1 MMISCTLYAAVSRTC
16 HGMKSWLD
24 SFIHNTY
31 LVHTCIWG
39 ISAVSIIVPFFTD
52 SIGPA
57 GYTCWIIEHPRP
69 FGIIW
74 RFTFFY
80 GIGFIVILISIYQS
94 FKVRGWVKLLVLT
107 KMHEV
112 MQQKGEILPRD
123 KGASWSTLQ
132 EMRKRAGSAG
142 ARVFLQHSSII
153 RLHHQLKWYPVVLTI
168 SWGYRCSCRLNEAMS
183 HYVNE
188 ERYLDT
194 ENSTAGL
201 LFIFAGGFATQATLN
216 FFIYGFTPAVRKAW
230 LTLWHEVVVEGN
242 MRSIARFES
251 YAVSP
256 PIEEDDGY
264 DPRYE
269 DSESDV
275 YPYNGGWGSQN
286 QFNAASHG
294 QQSASASAS
303 SSSSSSTK
311 PTLTPGSG
319 GGISKPKPVIV
330 SSRTMSLEST
340 GEEPPPPRLEGWLE
354 VQMEISNTLSPMFT
368 PTHTNTTPLN
378 TTPEVIKKTKKPL
391 YKRKPKFLKK
401 FKNKNKS
408 DSPTKQ
414 NENNDDED
422 NEDLNISSTNTS
434 SSHNNNNEI
443 YEKRYVVMDIDSR
456 CLIYDMNK
464 FSKYDINKHKETRK
478 DLRFV
483 GNIEIVSS
491 LNGAS
496 ASGGAEDI
504 GDIESGLKNKSIYLV
519 VDDWKFKAKSNEEA
533 LKWVDAL
540 EDWRDWLLLHAP
552 F

>member
-1 MMISCTLYAAVSRTC
+1 
-16 HGMKSWLD
+16 
-24 SFIHNTY
+24 
-31 LVHTCIWG
+31 
-39 ISAVSIIVPFFTD
+39 
-52 SIGPA
+52 
-57 GYTCWIIEHPRP
+57 
-69 FGIIW
+69 
-74 RFTFFY
+74 
-80 GIGFIVILISIYQS
+80 
-94 FKVRGWVKLLVLT
+94 
-107 KMHEV
+107 MHEV

-303 SSSSSSTK
+303 SSLNSNSRNS
-311 PTLTPGSG
+311 GSG
-319 GGISKPKPVIV
+319 GIGGFSVTSFGGSSESSTAPHTSRVEQRLSASLEMGKYGGNSLRQHKDLINSHDNNSIKTSTFQDEPIV
-330 SSRTMSLEST
+330 SESNH
-340 GEEPPPPRLEGWLE
+340 
-354 VQMEISNTLSPMFT
+354 I
-368 PTHTNTTPLN
+368 
-378 TTPEVIKKTKKPL
+378 
-391 YKRKPKFLKK
+391 
-401 FKNKNKS
+401 
-408 DSPTKQ
+408 
-414 NENNDDED
+414 
-422 NEDLNISSTNTS
+422 
-434 SSHNNNNEI
+434 
-443 YEKRYVVMDIDSR
+443 
-456 CLIYDMNK
+456 
-464 FSKYDINKHKETRK
+464 
-478 DLRFV
+478 
-483 GNIEIVSS
+483 
-491 LNGAS
+491 
-496 ASGGAEDI
+496 
-504 GDIESGLKNKSIYLV
+504 
-519 VDDWKFKAKSNEEA
+519 
-533 LKWVDAL
+533 
-540 EDWRDWLLLHAP
+540 
-552 F
+552 